1 MLKNQIFILVFLIF
15 LTVLGKYNAHAQKAP
30 RSFNKKIE
38 RAEYFVYQK
47 KYNKAEKIYANALY
61 EFPHDIKAI
70 RNYIELFALSNKND
84 RRKEILKRVANQNY
98 IKTLEVVAIP
108 LLNILE
114 EEEETE
120 DLNYYLM
127 KFQNNFAKDHP
138 IQKQIQFYNNAEN
151 YTKASLKISNLGL
164 GIQDSLHQKY
174 PQLAFKGQKLLF
186 TQSRSTQGGEY
197 AISSWDSCYGWN
209 SSKILQEPFNS
220 RHSEE
225 SIHVS
230 WDGRYIFFT
239 RCGMQAY
246 RQDHG
251 GNCDIYFSYYQNNN
265 WSLPQPLGPAIN
277 TNYDE
282 MHPFLSS
289 DQKTLYFSSNRPG
302 GKGGYDLY
310 KSEFKNGVWTEAVL
324 LKGEINT
331 EKNELAPFLSPD
343 QKQLFFSSDGHPGY
357 GGFDLFEAVEMKDG
371 TWQQVNN
378 LGKPIN
384 SHKNELACTFSISG
398 DSLIFSSD
406 RKDIYP
412 GYNLFLATGNTWFNP
427 HQMISG
433 FIIDSVHEFSL
444 PNTVFQE
451 KSNRNIDWPVANRG
465 DGSYYFLK
473 PQNEEATILVTIP
486 GYLKKEKKFEADLK
500 GNYLNFQN
508 IALLSQTEAAKTMDT
523 LNIRVP
529 LERFDHDFMEY
540 FQTEWP
546 DIYHFLHDRGIKNIT
561 IEKFNVLANGKE
573 EKDSFSENEKT
584 LIINSFKNHWPLKEN
599 ILFTPSDNFEN
610 TTKNLDKKPFVQ
622 MHIIAN

>member
-1 MLKNQIFILVFLIF
+1 MLKNQISIF
-15 LTVLGKYNAHAQKAP
+15 LFLLILMGFPSFFSQAQNAP
-30 RSFNKKIE
+30 RSFHKKIE
-38 RAEYFVYQK
+38 RAEYLVYQK
-47 KYNKAEKIYANALY
+47 KYEKAEKIYANALF

-70 RNYIELFALSNKND
+70 KNYIELFPLSNKESK
-84 RRKEILKRVANQNY
+84 RKEILKRIANQNHARS
-98 IKTLEVVAIP
+98 IEIVAIP
-108 LLNILE
+108 LLNILQE
-114 EEEETE
+114 EEEME
-120 DLNYYLM
+120 DLHYYLM
-127 KFQNNFAKDHP
+127 QFQKNFTKDHP
-138 IQKQIQFYNNAEN
+138 IQKQIQFYNKSATQTN
-151 YTKASLKISNLGL
+151 TSIKITNLGL

-174 PQLAFKGQKLLF
+174 PQIAFKGQKLLF

-220 RHSEE
+220 KHTEE

-251 GNCDIYFSYYQNNN
+251 GNCDIYFSYYQNNY
-265 WSLPQPLGPAIN
+265 WSTPQPLGPAIN
-277 TNYDE
+277 TSYDE
-282 MHPFLSS
+282 VHPFLSS

-310 KSEFKNGVWTEAVL
+310 KSEFKHGVWSEAVL
-324 LKGEINT
+324 LEGEINT

-357 GGFDLFEAVEMKDG
+357 GGFDLFEAVANENGK
-371 TWQQVNN
+371 WEQIKN

-384 SHKNELACTFSISG
+384 THKDELACTFSISG
-398 DSLIFSSD
+398 DSIIFSSN

-433 FIIDSVHEFSL
+433 FIIDSIHNFSL
-444 PNTVFQE
+444 PNSTLKE
-451 KSNRNIDWPVANRG
+451 KNGRNIDWPVANRG

-473 PQNEEATILVTIP
+473 PQKESSTILIHIP
-486 GYLKKEKKFEADLK
+486 GYLKKEKKFEANLN

-508 IALLSQTEAAKTMDT
+508 IALLSQSDAAKVMDT

-529 LERFDHDFMEY
+529 LERFKHDFMQY
-540 FQTEWP
+540 FQEEWP
-546 DIYHFLHDRGIKNIT
+546 DIYHFLHERGIKKIT
-561 IEKFNVLANGKE
+561 IEKFNVLANGQE
-573 EKDSFSENEKT
+573 EKGNFSENEIN
-584 LIINSFKNHWPLKEN
+584 LIIKPLENHWTQKEN
-599 ILFTPSDNFEN
+599 ITFSSGNTSEN
-610 TTKNLDKKPFVQ
+610 TDESLDKNPFVQ
-622 MHIIAN
+622 LQIIAE